1 VEKFSFTIQLFTHK
15 INEKDDFQ
23 RHLVPECVHMVT
35 KVGQATK
42 VGQVTKVGQ
51 ATKVGQVTKV
61 RQVTKVGESL
71 EHATNYLAM
80 CESGLSNA

>member
-1 VEKFSFTIQLFTHK
+1 MEKFSFTIQLFTHK

-42 VGQVTKVGQ
+42 VGQVTKV
-51 ATKVGQVTKV
+51 